1 MSDVTDQRLTA
12 VRQVS
17 TKGWRVRRGEG
28 GGEGKMEWILICL
41 QQPGCPPPSTT
52 RKAGMHGE
60 YLRWCG
66 PDKTHIVRVG
76 HGWCESPLPRVVTE
90 TSARQLNVE
99 EIKRW

>member
-41 QQPGCPPPSTT
+41 QQPGCPPPLDHTEG
-52 RKAGMHGE
+52 RNAWRIPPMVWP
-60 YLRWCG
+60 RQN
-66 PDKTHIVRVG
+66 THCASRSRMV
-76 HGWCESPLPRVVTE
+76 
-90 TSARQLNVE
+90 
-99 EIKRW
+99 